1 MPPRP
6 VARLGV
12 FDDDWPVRFE
22 RRQKLVRPSNGA
34 EIAPGPGP
42 DAFRGTSRLERAI
55 LPYLRE
61 PTLWPVLLVVLA
73 HAIVLVAQLLVFV
86 WRDGGIGSFMGLGV
100 LAVLSLAAIRLEV
113 RDRRR
118 PGAITALATVIWVLS
133 GLAAWAGVRIGI
145 L

>member
-1 MPPRP
+1 VPPRA

-12 FDDDWPVRFE
+12 FDDDWPIRFE

-42 DAFRGTSRLERAI
+42 EPFRGTSLLERAI

-61 PTLWPVLLVVLA
+61 PTLWPVLLVLLA
-73 HAIVLVAQLLVFV
+73 HAIVLVAQLLVFA
-86 WRDGGIGSFMGLGV
+86 WRDGGGGTFMGLGA
-100 LAVLSLAAIRLEV
+100 LAVLSLAAARLEV

-118 PGAITALATVIWVLS
+118 PGAITALVAVIWALS
-133 GLAAWAGVRIGI
+133 GLTAWAGVRIGI

>member
-1 MPPRP
+1 M
-6 VARLGV
+6 
-12 FDDDWPVRFE
+12 
-22 RRQKLVRPSNGA
+22 RPSNGA

-55 LPYLRE
+55 LPYLHE

-86 WRDGGIGSFMGLGV
+86 WRDGGVGSFMGLGV